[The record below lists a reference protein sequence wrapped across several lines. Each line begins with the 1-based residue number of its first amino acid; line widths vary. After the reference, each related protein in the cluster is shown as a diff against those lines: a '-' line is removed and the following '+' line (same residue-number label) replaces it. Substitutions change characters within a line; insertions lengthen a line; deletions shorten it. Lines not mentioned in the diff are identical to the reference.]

1 MSLSSYDKSIVAK
14 WKEFSNIESPAGSL
28 FTSGDHA
35 EADIVCQT
43 GTGSG
48 KCGTVCSG
56 SMTNPCC

>member
-1 MSLSSYDKSIVAK
+1 MTLSSQEKNIASK
-14 WKEFSNIESPAGSL
+14 WKEFSNVESPAGAL
-28 FTSGDHA
+28 FTGGDHA

-56 SMTNPCC
+56 SLTNPCC

>member
-1 MSLSSYDKSIVAK
+1 MTLSNHDKTTAAK
-14 WKEFSNIESPAGSL
+14 WKQFTNIESPAGEL
-28 FTSGDHA
+28 FSNGRYA

-56 SMTNPCC
+56 SGVAWCC